1 MGIGPIYKG
10 IGKGRFFGYG
20 RMFGVHNPLGSRI
33 GKAKDP
39 HINLITLS
47 RLSLSNKTEIK
58 NAAVDNISGRL
69 RSPSSKA
76 QIEHIFNS
84 FDRKIIAR
92 VLSSNIFDHPWMQE
106 PVTRF
111 IFESTEEELESGN
124 YRKALIWLTSS
135 HKNVDVKNARRAYL
149 HLAEDMTYDEHE
161 LIAML
166 GPTPEVAGLMADDR
180 RISRKALFF
189 LAHHDYGADKEISS
203 NIYSELKKTLSGEEL
218 LVLSQSKNKFILENI
233 CLNHKSSPKAI
244 ANAILGLIEKN
255 GNEYDMK
262 SVEKI
267 CLLIEA
273 RPTGRTEVIRII
285 YDKDFHLASLIFG
298 HYLRPGKNY
307 LPFSY

>member
-1 MGIGPIYKG
+1 
-10 IGKGRFFGYG
+10 
-20 RMFGVHNPLGSRI
+20 MFGVHNPLGSRI

-76 QIEHIFNS
+76 QIEHIFSS

-92 VLSSNIFDHPWMQE
+92 VLSSNIFDHKWVQE

-111 IFESTEEELESGN
+111 IAGSTEQELESGY
-124 YRKALIWLTSS
+124 YREALIWLTSC
-135 HKNVDVKNARRAYL
+135 HKNVDVKNAKLAYL
-149 HLAEDMTYDEHE
+149 HLAKDITHDEYE

-166 GPTPEVAGLMADDR
+166 GPTPEIAGLMADDG

-189 LAHHDYGADKEISS
+189 LAHHDYGAGNKISS
-203 NIYSELKKTLSGEEL
+203 NIYSKLKNTLSGEEL
-218 LVLSQSKNKFILENI
+218 IILSQSKNKFILENI
-233 CLNHKSSPKAI
+233 CKNPKSSSEVA

-307 LPFSY
+307 SPFSY